1 MTMRFF
7 PKAIGFL
14 AATALTAAGLYGRD
28 AAAQETPR
36 LPDEGLFGP
45 RARAE
50 ATPAAAQSADARAQ
64 SGAARPRLE
73 RDELPRNWYAGLS
86 FLGNFVPDQPSTM
99 NDTSIFPSAGRADF
113 DAGTGISGTLGRRIA
128 KDFRV
133 EFEFAYNNNEF
144 DRFALEDADIFVF
157 PSFFFGP
164 ILVIDPPNLQSFD
177 VAVNGYWDLPNIGPV
192 RPYVGGGGG
201 IAVMDVADAALRD
214 DTDVVWLAELRGGI
228 SYPLPSHLELFLGY
242 RYQIT
247 GDPHFR
253 DAAGNRFHSR
263 YRGHAVEGGLRFW
276 F

>member
-1 MTMRFF
+1 MAMRFSS
-7 PKAIGFL
+7 KVSGLI
-14 AATALTAAGLYGRD
+14 AAAALTAAGLCGGA
-28 AAAQETPR
+28 AAAQEPHR
-36 LPDEGLFGP
+36 LLDEGPFAP
-45 RARAE
+45 HARDD
-50 ATPAAAQSADARAQ
+50 AARPVDTGDAQAH
-64 SGAARPRLE
+64 GEAARPRLV

-113 DAGTGISGTLGRRIA
+113 DAGTGIVGTLGRRVH

-133 EFEFAYNNNEF
+133 EFAFAYNNNEF

-177 VAVNGYWDLPNIGPV
+177 IAVNGYWDLPKIGPV
-192 RPYVGGGGG
+192 RPYLGGGGG
-201 IAVMDVADAALRD
+201 IAVMDVADAALTD
-214 DTDVVWLAELRGGI
+214 DTDVVWLAELRGGV
-228 SYPLPSHLELFLGY
+228 SYPLPRHLELFLGY

-253 DAAGNRFHSR
+253 DAAGNRFRSR